1 MKTEFVREYK
11 RKIRLILISKLNG
24 KNKTKAINSWTV
36 AIIRY
41 GAGVLEW
48 KFDKLKELDR
58 KTRKVKKIILDGTF
72 RIRMKMKHVRILKF
86 RESVSKKDFKKSLN
100 EKRAENW
107 KEKQMSQM
115 DSLLEIYLKAQTK
128 KTHGSG

>member
-11 RKIRLILISKLNG
+11 RKIRLILMSKLNG

-100 EKRAENW
+100 EKRVENW

>member
-24 KNKTKAINSWTV
+24 KNKTKARNSWTV

-86 RESVSKKDFKKSLN
+86 RESVSKIDFKKSLN
-100 EKRAENW
+100 EKRVENW

>member
-86 RESVSKKDFKKSLN
+86 RESVSKKDFKKLLN
-100 EKRAENW
+100 EKRVENW

>member
-86 RESVSKKDFKKSLN
+86 RESVSKIDFKKSLN
-100 EKRAENW
+100 EKRVENW

>member
-72 RIRMKMKHVRILKF
+72 RIRMKIASRNEACQDSEVQRECLKE
-86 RESVSKKDFKKSLN
+86 RLQKI
-100 EKRAENW
+100 AE
-107 KEKQMSQM
+107 
-115 DSLLEIYLKAQTK
+115 
-128 KTHGSG
+128 

>member
-48 KFDKLKELDR
+48 KFDELKELDR

-72 RIRMKMKHVRILKF
+72 RIRMKIAPRNESCQDNEAQ
-86 RESVSKKDFKKSLN
+86 RECLH
-100 EKRAENW
+100 ER
-107 KEKQMSQM
+107 
-115 DSLLEIYLKAQTK
+115 L
-128 KTHGSG
+128 

>member
-100 EKRAENW
+100 EKRVENW

-115 DSLLEIYLKAQTK
+115 ESLLEIYLKAQTK

>member
-1 MKTEFVREYK
+1 M
-11 RKIRLILISKLNG
+11 
-24 KNKTKAINSWTV
+24 
-36 AIIRY
+36 
-41 GAGVLEW
+41 
-48 KFDKLKELDR
+48 
-58 KTRKVKKIILDGTF
+58 KKIILDGTF

>member
-100 EKRAENW
+100 EKRVENW

>member
-24 KNKTKAINSWTV
+24 KNKTKARNSWTV

-100 EKRAENW
+100 EKRVENW

>member
-100 EKRAENW
+100 EKRVENW

-128 KTHGSG
+128 KTDGSG